1 MNELIV
7 NANGTTT
14 VVGDAG
20 SVSGILADLVKANT
34 IPAER
39 DDDGVETK
47 AAIVPDADTLM
58 VEITATDLKT
68 HEWRL
73 PKARVERLEQIRG
86 ARNGKLKELD
96 LEYQLADEG
105 VHPTGLDKTDVAAKK
120 VALRD
125 LPPVAEAAIADLHN
139 TDDISAYVP
148 DALK

>member
-20 SVSGILADLVKANT
+20 SVSGIIAEAVEAAT

-39 DDDGVETK
+39 DMDGVETK
-47 AAIVPDADTLM
+47 AAIVPAADTLM
-58 VEITATDLKT
+58 VEISAEDLKT

-125 LPPVAEAAIADLHN
+125 LPPVAEAAIADLNN

>member
-73 PKARVERLEQIRG
+73 PKARVERLEEIRG
-86 ARNGKLKELD
+86 DRNGKLKELD

-105 VHPTGLDKTDVAAKK
+105 VHPDGLGKAAVAAKK

-125 LPPVAEAAIADLHN
+125 LPVAAQAALDAMTN
-139 TDDISAYVP
+139 TDDMEAYLPVE
-148 DALK
+148 LT